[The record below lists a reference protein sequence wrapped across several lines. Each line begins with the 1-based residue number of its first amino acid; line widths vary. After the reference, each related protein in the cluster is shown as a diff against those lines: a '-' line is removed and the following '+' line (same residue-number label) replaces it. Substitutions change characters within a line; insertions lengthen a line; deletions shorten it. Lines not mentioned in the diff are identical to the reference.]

1 MAFFDDAQQGVD
13 NASDIIG
20 RAQAGFQGRLPE
32 FQANRQNMAVQRLG
46 ALKTIQD
53 QIENIALS
61 SVDDPAI
68 VGPMLKQLQQASKGT
83 GVQIPD
89 SLIEHYT
96 NDPLSLGMSFDTHL
110 EKNLNP
116 AQLKQMRALQVTAM
130 RRGPHQ
136 MQAMEQL
143 DIRRFGL
150 LMESVMKTTDD
161 LMDADPTLKKHEA
174 FDRALKTQGAYAV
187 NIKNLAPQI
196 KVYREAFGIEESQ
209 RTAREIEQGD
219 RALANAQILKQTP
232 TERALQLKD
241 TELGDKVLQ
250 QTFDPKTG
258 EVLSQRYLPRG
269 RLPKDESTEKVL
281 TTKEKQNLMA
291 QKRGEARRLIEANFP
306 QGIMG
311 EQARR
316 TLGKDEPERRA
327 GFEKLVEEQF
337 KALLAEAG
345 FSLEDLTAKPP
356 SGTGQGK
363 TTAPQAAPKILEGHD
378 AAKFPGKT
386 LVNPKTGEER
396 KSDGKAW
403 QLIY

>member
-143 DIRRFGL
+143 DSRRFGL
-150 LMESVMKTTDD
+150 LMESVMKTTND
-161 LMDADPTLKKHEA
+161 LMDADRTLKKHEA

-269 RLPKDESTEKVL
+269 RLPKDESTEKPL
-281 TTKEKQNLMA
+281 TTKEKQ
-291 QKRGEARRLIEANFP
+291 
-306 QGIMG
+306 
-311 EQARR
+311 
-316 TLGKDEPERRA
+316 
-327 GFEKLVEEQF
+327 V
-337 KALLAEAG
+337 
-345 FSLEDLTAKPP
+345 
-356 SGTGQGK
+356 
-363 TTAPQAAPKILEGHD
+363 
-378 AAKFPGKT
+378 
-386 LVNPKTGEER
+386 R
-396 KSDGKAW
+396 KSVV
-403 QLIY
+403 